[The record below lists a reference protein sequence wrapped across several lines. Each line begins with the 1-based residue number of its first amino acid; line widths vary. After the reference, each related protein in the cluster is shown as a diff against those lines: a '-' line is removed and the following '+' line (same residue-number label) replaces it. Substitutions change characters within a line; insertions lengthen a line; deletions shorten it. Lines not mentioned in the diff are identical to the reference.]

1 MSTGIS
7 HVAGSKRTTA
17 QIGRELWA
25 TRKILGVLIRRDLKL
40 RYANSALGWVWTVLE
55 PLMMASIY
63 WFVFTLIFHR
73 SVGEE
78 PYIIF
83 LLAGLLPWFWFTNG
97 LTKGSEALMDQRKLI
112 RSTALP
118 RQIWVLRSVGAK
130 GSEFLLSIPVFVLFL
145 LIYRPTFDSEMILI
159 PLGIVLELI
168 LLTGLGLLLAPIML
182 LLRDVQPL
190 VRIATRAMFYASPV
204 IYGFQDVMTAER
216 IPQIFKYVYMINP
229 LSGLM
234 ECYRSGF
241 FPYQANYQAIGISA
255 AVSVFTLVVGWF
267 VFKRLESRMLKE
279 I

>member
-17 QIGRELWA
+17 QIVRELWA

-204 IYGFQDVMTAER
+204 IYE
-216 IPQIFKYVYMINP
+216 YVYMINP
-229 LSGLM
+229 LSGRM